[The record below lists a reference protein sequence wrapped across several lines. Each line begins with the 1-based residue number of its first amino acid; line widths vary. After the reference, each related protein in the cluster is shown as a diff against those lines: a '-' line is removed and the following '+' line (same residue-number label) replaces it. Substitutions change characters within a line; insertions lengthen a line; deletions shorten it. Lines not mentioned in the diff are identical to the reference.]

1 MLRALCLD
9 FSMTGVGLQLPEG
22 TPLAVGDKVQVG
34 LWRNDTEC
42 TFPATVMLHRGQSA
56 TGFQFDPMT
65 REQQIDLVQCTFAR
79 PDTWRQWNDSHDTDR
94 PLHGLQEIAQLGVL
108 GYRKFW
114 TSLVESA
121 RSRWPLRKQRGQ
133 ERLPA

>member
-1 MLRALCLD
+1 M
-9 FSMTGVGLQLPEG
+9 
-22 TPLAVGDKVQVG
+22 QVG

-114 TSLVESA
+114 ASLVESA